1 MLTLATNHYTL
12 LCCETEPGIHDSY
25 AERATLAERFDYA
38 EHRPG
43 FCWLAVRPANAAWPT
58 LVVEQRY
65 SPAGFGFD
73 PGILIIPETE
83 ILLLGAGTRLLAYDL
98 AGPTRL
104 WEDHADF
111 GFWNWSRHDGII
123 LMSAELELAA
133 WDLNAKKLWTTYV
146 EPPWEYRVEGDT
158 VHLDVMGDKSAFPL
172 ATGPSGPRAI

>member
-1 MLTLATNHYTL
+1 MLTIATNHYTL
-12 LCCETEPGIHDSY
+12 LCCEAEPGIHNAY
-25 AERATLAERFDYA
+25 AERAKLAEKFDYA

-43 FCWLAVRPANAAWPT
+43 FCWVAARPANAAWPT

-73 PGILIIPETE
+73 PGLLIIPETE

-98 AGPTRL
+98 AGPARL
-104 WEDHADF
+104 WEDDADH
-111 GFWNWSRHDGII
+111 GFWSWGRHDGTI

-146 EPPWEYRVEGDT
+146 EPPWEYRVDGGT
-158 VHLDVMGDKSAFPL
+158 VHLDVMGEKSAFPL
-172 ATGPSGPRAI
+172 ATGPKT